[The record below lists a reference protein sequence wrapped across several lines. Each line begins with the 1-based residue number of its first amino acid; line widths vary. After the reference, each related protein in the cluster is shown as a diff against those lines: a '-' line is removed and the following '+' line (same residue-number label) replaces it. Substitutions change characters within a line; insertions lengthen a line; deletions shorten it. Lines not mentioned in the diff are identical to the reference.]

1 MMASKELG
9 KRKYNPKGNILIG
22 FIPVY
27 AGYLDSLPDNQY
39 IAFSRCMKVSGNVQE
54 TEDWAYDG

>member
-1 MMASKELG
+1 MTSKELG
-9 KRKYNPKGNILIG
+9 KRKCNPKGNILIG

-39 IAFSRCMKVSGNVQE
+39 IAFSWSMKLSGKCPRSYGLGV
-54 TEDWAYDG
+54 